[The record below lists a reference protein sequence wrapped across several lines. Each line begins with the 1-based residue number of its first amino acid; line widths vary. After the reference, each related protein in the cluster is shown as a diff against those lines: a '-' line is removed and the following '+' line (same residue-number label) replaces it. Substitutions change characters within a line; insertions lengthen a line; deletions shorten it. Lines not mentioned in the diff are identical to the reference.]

1 MNTIGYMTMPSDFKY
16 REAFLAGR
24 PEHTRTDRFR
34 IRHPAM
40 DHGRR
45 AKIFAPFDALRGF
58 GDAIGESV
66 RASSLYDTC
75 IRSAEDPEIN
85 SAFSSPQPQGPTAEE

>member
-1 MNTIGYMTMPSDFKY
+1 MNTLGYMTMPSDFKY
-16 REAFLAGR
+16 KEAFRAGR

-40 DHGRR
+40 DCGKR

-58 GDAIGESV
+58 SVAIDESLRV
-66 RASSLYDTC
+66 ASRYDTC

-85 SAFSSPQPQGPTAEE
+85 SALSSPRLQDPTA